1 MNPVKTLEN
10 HGQAIW
16 LDFLARGFVAKG
28 DLKALIDTDGVK
40 GVTSNPSIFEK
51 AIGSSD
57 EYDGAIGKALQKGD
71 RPVADLFEAVAIE
84 DIQNAADVL
93 RPVYDRLNG
102 TDGFVSLEVSPYL
115 AMDTKGT
122 IAEAERLWKDVKRQN
137 LMVKVPATPEG
148 LPAIEHLIGEGI
160 SINITL
166 LFSQEVYREVAE
178 AYIAGLEKYV
188 AKGGDPSHVASVA
201 SFFVSRIDS
210 AVDKQLDDKIA
221 RANDPSEKERLS
233 ALKGKVAIANAKLAY
248 QDYKRLFAGPRW
260 EKLAAKGAKPQRLLW
275 ASTGTKNKDYSDVLY
290 VEELIGPN
298 TVNTVPPATLDAFRD
313 HGKPRDSLEENIED
327 ARRVLEELEKSGISL
342 DAITE
347 ELVKD
352 GVKLFADAA
361 DKLYGAVA
369 QKRAASLGGGIDRQQ
384 LALGDGIRKAVEK
397 STEDWRAS
405 ATIRR
410 LWQKDKSVWTGDD
423 ENKWLG
429 WLNSPAAADV
439 ADYEDFARRVKGQNF
454 SDAVVLGMGG
464 SSLGPE
470 VLAETFAKKS
480 GFPKLHVLDST
491 DPAQVRAMEDAVDL
505 AHTLFIVSSKSGG
518 TTEPNVMKD
527 YFFDR
532 VSKTIGKDKAGHRF
546 IAVTDPG
553 SSLQK
558 VATKQGFARIFYG
571 DPTIGGRYSVL
582 SPFGLVPAAAA
593 GIDVRSLI
601 THALAMVRSC
611 GADVPPHEN
620 PGVQLGLAM
629 GLAGLE
635 GRDKVTITSSAKVAD
650 FGAWAEQLI
659 AESTGK
665 EGKGLIPIDG
675 EPLGDPS
682 LYGNDRFFIDIR
694 TEGEDDASHDDR
706 LKALEAAGHPVVR
719 IVMKS
724 IDHIGQEFF
733 RFEMATA
740 VAGAILGINPFNQPD
755 VEAAKIKTR
764 ELTGCVR
771 EDRRAAC
778 GEAGHFDRRGR
789 SLHRRA
795 QRRRAAQGRR
805 RRHARLVDQSA
816 SFAFGQR
823 RLCRPARLY
832 RARPRHDRLAAED
845 AACGARHPSC
855 RDLRRIRPALP
866 ALHRTGLQGR
876 PRQRRVPAD
885 HRRRCQGFAG
895 ARPESEFRHHQGGAG
910 ARRFR
915 RAHRT
920 WPARAARPS
929 QGRPRIGIVRTRCR
943 DCGSAQLGKS
953 GHATRHDRPRPDGRQ
968 HRPPADEQRPHRR
981 GLRQGCEGGRRPRRR
996 RRNRRRHAGRFRGK
1010 TGKAAHRLGDAAG
1023 RQDHRGDHRGTG
1035 KADAARRRHHRWRQ
1049 YVLAGRRPPRRG
1061 AEGARACIISTSA
1074 PAAASGVSSAAIA

>member
-1 MNPVKTLEN
+1 MNPVKALEN
-10 HGQAIW
+10 HGQAVW

-57 EYDGAIGKALQKGD
+57 EYDGAIGQALKKGD
-71 RPVADLFEAVAIE
+71 RPVADLFEHLAVE
-84 DIQNAADVL
+84 DIQHAADVL
-93 RPVYDRLNG
+93 RPVYDQLNG
-102 TDGFVSLEVSPYL
+102 DDGFVSLEVSPYL

-122 IAEAERLWKDVKRQN
+122 IAEAERLWKDVKRKN

-166 LFSQEVYREVAE
+166 LFSQAVYRQVTE
-178 AYIAGLEKYV
+178 AYLAGLEKYT

-210 AVDKQLDDKIA
+210 AIDKQLDDKIA

-233 ALKGKVAIANAKLAY
+233 ALKGKVAIANAKMAY
-248 QDYKRLFAGPRW
+248 QDYKRLFSGPRW
-260 EKLAAKGAKPQRLLW
+260 DKLKAKGAKPQRLLW

-313 HGKPRDSLEENIED
+313 HGTPRDSLEENIED
-327 ARRVLEELEKSGISL
+327 ARHVLEELEKSGVSL
-342 DAITE
+342 DAITTD
-347 ELVKD
+347 LVKD
-352 GVKLFADAA
+352 GVKQFADAA

-369 QKRAASLGGGIDRQQ
+369 HKRAASLGGAVDKQH
-384 LALGDGIRKAVEK
+384 LALGDGVTKAVEK

-405 ATIRR
+405 AKIRR
-410 LWQKDKSVWTGDD
+410 LWHKDKSVWSNDD

-439 ADYEDFARRVKGQNF
+439 ADYEDFAKRVKGQNF

-491 DPAQVRAMEDAVDL
+491 DPAQVRALEKKVDL
-505 AHTLFIVSSKSGG
+505 AKTLFIVSSKSGG

-532 VSKTIGKDKAGHRF
+532 VSKTIGADKAGHRF

-553 SSLQK
+553 SSLEK
-558 VATKQGFARIFYG
+558 LATKQGFARTFHG

-601 THALAMVRSC
+601 KHTLAMVRSC

-620 PGVQLGLAM
+620 PGVQLGLAL

-635 GRDKVTITSSAKVAD
+635 GRDKVTISSSKKIAD

-665 EGKGLIPIDG
+665 DGKGLIPIDG
-675 EPLGDPS
+675 EPLGDPAI
-682 LYGNDRFFIDIR
+682 YGNDRFFIDIR
-694 TEGEDDASHDDR
+694 TEGEDDAAHDGK
-706 LKALEAAGHPVVR
+706 LAALEAAGHPVVR

-740 VAGAILGINPFNQPD
+740 VAGAVLGINPFNQPD

-764 ELTGCVR
+764 ELTAAFEKTGSLPAETPVMATA
-771 EDRRAAC
+771 EADIYTDEANATALRRAGANGTLGSWIKAHLSRPGSGDYFALLAYIARDGASIETLQKMRLKVRDSNHVATC
-778 GEAGHFDRRGR
+778 AEFGPRFLHSTGQAYKGGPDSGVFLQITADDAKDLPVPGQKASFGIVKAAAARGDFDVLTERGR
-789 SLHRRA
+789 RA
-795 QRRRAAQGRR
+795 LRVHLKGD
-805 RRHARLVDQSA
+805 LK
-816 SFAFGQR
+816 
-823 RLCRPARLY
+823 PA
-832 RARPRHDRLAAED
+832 LAALD
-845 AACGARHPSC
+845 AAISE
-855 RDLRRIRPALP
+855 AL
-866 ALHRTGLQGR
+866 
-876 PRQRRVPAD
+876 
-885 HRRRCQGFAG
+885 
-895 ARPESEFRHHQGGAG
+895 
-910 ARRFR
+910 
-915 RAHRT
+915 
-920 WPARAARPS
+920 
-929 QGRPRIGIVRTRCR
+929 
-943 DCGSAQLGKS
+943 
-953 GHATRHDRPRPDGRQ
+953 
-968 HRPPADEQRPHRR
+968 
-981 GLRQGCEGGRRPRRR
+981 
-996 RRNRRRHAGRFRGK
+996 N
-1010 TGKAAHRLGDAAG
+1010 
-1023 RQDHRGDHRGTG
+1023 
-1035 KADAARRRHHRWRQ
+1035 
-1049 YVLAGRRPPRRG
+1049 
-1061 AEGARACIISTSA
+1061 
-1074 PAAASGVSSAAIA
+1074 